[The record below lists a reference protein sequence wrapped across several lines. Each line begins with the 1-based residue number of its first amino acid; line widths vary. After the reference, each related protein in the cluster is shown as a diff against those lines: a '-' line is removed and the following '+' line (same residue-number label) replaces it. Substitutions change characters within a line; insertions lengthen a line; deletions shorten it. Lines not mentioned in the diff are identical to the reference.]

1 MTGYSRFVVPRLTV
15 RRHAP
20 AKLDWLSA
28 GVLIADRL
36 GTPEKTTIVHSR
48 KFTSAILAIV
58 A

>member
-1 MTGYSRFVVPRLTV
+1 MTGYSRFVVPPA

-20 AKLDWLSA
+20 AKLDWLSP

-36 GTPEKTTIVHSR
+36 GTPETTAIVHSR
-48 KFTSAILAIV
+48 KFPSAILAIV